1 MRRIKATLGEDN
13 VKFFCNEKKGVVVC
27 KITSYIT
34 IYPPS
39 TAGNFFYNPYK
50 RIESIGKAVCGKE
63 DKYDEVKGR
72 QIAESRAKVELYRKI
87 REVIVELKHQFFNEE
102 MDLTN
107 QKSRYER
114 LIAKEKLH
122 IEELTQ

>member
-27 KITSYIT
+27 KIESFITYI
-34 IYPPS
+34 S
-39 TAGNFFYNPYK
+39 TTFPYIK
-50 RIESIGKAVCGKE
+50 MKKIESIGKAICGK
-63 DKYDEVKGR
+63 DDVYDEVKGR

-87 REVIVELKHQFFNEE
+87 KEVIVELKHQFFNEE

-107 QKSRYER
+107 QKERYDR
-114 LIAKEKLH
+114 LISKEVSH
-122 IEELTQ
+122 IKELTL

>member
-1 MRRIKATLGEDN
+1 MKRIKATLGEDN

-27 KITSYIT
+27 KIESYIT
-34 IYPPS
+34 HDVFSDYYPRIIKVES
-39 TAGNFFYNPYK
+39 T
-50 RIESIGKAVCGKE
+50 GKAICGKD

-87 REVIVELKHQFFNEE
+87 KEVIIELKHQFFNEE

-107 QKSRYER
+107 QKARYDR
-114 LIAKEKLH
+114 LISKEVSH
-122 IEELTQ
+122 IKELTL

>member
-1 MRRIKATLGEDN
+1 MKKIKATLNEDN

-27 KITSYIT
+27 KIESFIEYASMND
-34 IYPPS
+34 P
-39 TAGNFFYNPYK
+39 FDYK
-50 RIESIGKAVCGKE
+50 KVEALGKAVCGKD
-63 DKYDEVKGR
+63 DKYDEVRGR

-87 REVIVELKHQFFNEE
+87 KEVIVELKHQFFNEE

-114 LIAKEKLH
+114 LIVKEKLH

>member
-27 KITSYIT
+27 KIESFITYI
-34 IYPPS
+34 S
-39 TAGNFFYNPYK
+39 TTFPYIK
-50 RIESIGKAVCGKE
+50 MKKIESIGKAICGKD

-87 REVIVELKHQFFNEE
+87 KEVIIELKHQFFNEE

-107 QKSRYER
+107 QKERYDR
-114 LIAKEKLH
+114 LISKEVSH
-122 IEELTQ
+122 IKELTL

>member
-27 KITSYIT
+27 KIESFITYI
-34 IYPPS
+34 S
-39 TAGNFFYNPYK
+39 TTFPYIK
-50 RIESIGKAVCGKE
+50 MKKIESKGKAICGKD

-87 REVIVELKHQFFNEE
+87 KEVIVELKHRFFNEE

-107 QKSRYER
+107 QKARYDR
-114 LIAKEKLH
+114 LISKEVSH
-122 IEELTQ
+122 IKELTL

>member
-1 MRRIKATLGEDN
+1 MRRIKATLSKGN

-27 KITSYIT
+27 KIESFIT
-34 IYPPS
+34 
-39 TAGNFFYNPYK
+39 YNIITLPYVK
-50 RIESIGKAVCGKE
+50 TKKVEALGKAVCGKD

-87 REVIVELKHQFFNEE
+87 KEVIVELKHQFFNEE

-107 QKSRYER
+107 QKARYER
-114 LIAKEKLH
+114 LISKEVSH
-122 IEELTQ
+122 IKELTL

>member
-1 MRRIKATLGEDN
+1 MKRIKATLNEDN

-27 KITSYIT
+27 KITSNLGHIPVLDGKFSF
-34 IYPPS
+34 IDVE
-39 TAGNFFYNPYK
+39 G
-50 RIESIGKAVCGKE
+50 IGKAVCGKD

-87 REVIVELKHQFFNEE
+87 KEVIIELKHQLFNEE
-102 MDLTN
+102 MDLAN

-114 LIAKEKLH
+114 LIEKEKLH
-122 IEELTQ
+122 IEELVQ

>member
-1 MRRIKATLGEDN
+1 MKRIKATLGDN
-13 VKFFCNEKKGVVVC
+13 NVRFFCNEKKGVVIC
-27 KITSYIT
+27 KIESFINYHSPFI
-34 IYPPS
+34 
-39 TAGNFFYNPYK
+39 GFDYK
-50 RIESIGKAVCGKE
+50 KIESMGKAICGKD

-87 REVIVELKHQFFNEE
+87 KEVIVELKHQFFNEE

>member
-1 MRRIKATLGEDN
+1 MKRIKATLGEDN

-27 KITSYIT
+27 KIESFITYI
-34 IYPPS
+34 S
-39 TAGNFFYNPYK
+39 TTFPYIK
-50 RIESIGKAVCGKE
+50 MKKIESIGKAICGKD

-87 REVIVELKHQFFNEE
+87 KEVIVELKHQFFNEE

-107 QKSRYER
+107 QKERYDR
-114 LIAKEKLH
+114 LISKEVSH
-122 IEELTQ
+122 IKELTL

>member
-1 MRRIKATLGEDN
+1 MKRIKATLGEDN

-27 KITSYIT
+27 KIESFITYI
-34 IYPPS
+34 S
-39 TAGNFFYNPYK
+39 TTFPYIK
-50 RIESIGKAVCGKE
+50 MKKIESIGKAICGKD

-87 REVIVELKHQFFNEE
+87 KEVLIELKHQFFNEE

-107 QKSRYER
+107 QKARYDR
-114 LIAKEKLH
+114 LILKEVSH
-122 IEELTQ
+122 IKELTL

>member
-1 MRRIKATLGEDN
+1 MKRIKATLGEDN

-27 KITSYIT
+27 KIESYICFNSPLT
-34 IYPPS
+34 IFQHQKIKS
-39 TAGNFFYNPYK
+39 V
-50 RIESIGKAVCGKE
+50 GKAVCGKG
-63 DKYDEVKGR
+63 DKYDEIKGR

-87 REVIVELKHQFFNEE
+87 KEVIIELKHQFFNEE
-102 MDLTN
+102 MDLAN